1 MNDERGDEL
10 RPGTAGALMSR
21 AERQAEAL
29 VRGLSTPAAD
39 AGFRDRLRAA
49 FTAGAVTPGRAS
61 TDPAARSPGG
71 AGNRSRRGRWLAAAG
86 AAAAILAIVVFLRPG
101 GSARQEWTVVTIT
114 GAGEE
119 AIRVDGRP
127 VAVAD
132 LTAGRFRLRG
142 GARIALPESVAI
154 ELRWAGL
161 LALETV
167 AGTSFSLPGGP
178 SRGADGSLVGRI
190 EEGEVRFVTAPAF
203 SGRGLRIESEEASVE
218 VTGTTFS
225 VIRDSLGTC
234 VCVEEGAVRL
244 TARDGTGSWHVPA
257 GRRRQHYGGGRPSE
271 ELDLRPGESMKLRML
286 QERTLPELR

>member
-1 MNDERGDEL
+1 
-10 RPGTAGALMSR
+10 
-21 AERQAEAL
+21 
-29 VRGLSTPAAD
+29 V
-39 AGFRDRLRAA
+39 
-49 FTAGAVTPGRAS
+49 
-61 TDPAARSPGG
+61 
-71 AGNRSRRGRWLAAAG
+71 LAT
-86 AAAAILAIVVFLRPG
+86 VVFLRPG
-101 GSARQEWTVVTIT
+101 GSGRHDWTVVAVT
-114 GAGEE
+114 GPGEE

-132 LTAGRFRLRG
+132 LAAGRFRLRG

-161 LALETV
+161 VALETV
-167 AGTSFSLPGGP
+167 AGTSFSIPGG
-178 SRGADGSLVGRI
+178 SSGGADGSLVGRI
-190 EEGEVRFVTAPAF
+190 EAGEVRFVTAPAF
-203 SGRGLRIESEEASVE
+203 SGRGLRIDSEEASVE